1 MKFKTRLTL
10 CIVLLLA
17 AALAF
22 TSWKNISSCHKILLE
37 DAIAS
42 SQEEAAEFTENI
54 YWNLLYELD
63 TEYQLDTQYQL
74 YEQYKLDTQYQTDS
88 QYERNNQYASD
99 NPSNLGPAELAL
111 LNYQFGKLAT
121 KNNRTE
127 VYVLQQENEM
137 LYNNSG
143 VNAHAALLQAYP
155 ELTELKD
162 TQSELLSCT
171 ISLQQKD
178 YCIWGKIYRIQDQ
191 NYTVALVYDITRHL
205 SPIRQ
210 ITIRCIQIGLL
221 VTILT
226 AILVICLLNHML
238 RPIKILQEK
247 AAEISRGNYHARI
260 PLKTTNKTNRQNP
273 INNRKDE
280 LTSLSLSFN
289 EMAQAVECHMKEI
302 ENQSEQ
308 RKMLLSALNHE
319 MKTPVTSITGYS
331 YVLLHSK
338 LAEEQQKEALFY
350 IDSECRRLERL
361 SGKLNQLIS
370 LDYMQTETPEE
381 KQHISAATLTQS
393 IQQILT
399 PIAEKYN
406 ILLHIKSEENAC
418 FVGDLDLYLMLITNL
433 FDNARK
439 ASASM
444 IQISIAPNC
453 IAVKDNGNGIPQ
465 DKLAKVIQPF
475 YQGDDSRNTEGF
487 GLGLAL
493 CEKIARIHGAN
504 LKIESELGIGTTVM
518 MLF

>member
-1 MKFKTRLTL
+1 
-10 CIVLLLA
+10 
-17 AALAF
+17 
-22 TSWKNISSCHKILLE
+22 
-37 DAIAS
+37 
-42 SQEEAAEFTENI
+42 
-54 YWNLLYELD
+54 
-63 TEYQLDTQYQL
+63 
-74 YEQYKLDTQYQTDS
+74 
-88 QYERNNQYASD
+88 
-99 NPSNLGPAELAL
+99 
-111 LNYQFGKLAT
+111 
-121 KNNRTE
+121 
-127 VYVLQQENEM
+127 
-137 LYNNSG
+137 
-143 VNAHAALLQAYP
+143 
-155 ELTELKD
+155 
-162 TQSELLSCT
+162 
-171 ISLQQKD
+171 
-178 YCIWGKIYRIQDQ
+178 
-191 NYTVALVYDITRHL
+191 
-205 SPIRQ
+205 
-210 ITIRCIQIGLL
+210 
-221 VTILT
+221 
-226 AILVICLLNHML
+226 
-238 RPIKILQEK
+238 
-247 AAEISRGNYHARI
+247 
-260 PLKTTNKTNRQNP
+260 
-273 INNRKDE
+273 
-280 LTSLSLSFN
+280 
-289 EMAQAVECHMKEI
+289 
-302 ENQSEQ
+302 
-308 RKMLLSALNHE
+308 MLLSALNHE